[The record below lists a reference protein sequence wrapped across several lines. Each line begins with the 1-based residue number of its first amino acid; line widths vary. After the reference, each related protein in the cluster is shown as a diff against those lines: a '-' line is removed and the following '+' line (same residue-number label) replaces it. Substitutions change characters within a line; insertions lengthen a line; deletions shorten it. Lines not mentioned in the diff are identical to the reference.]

1 MYKRISYDI
10 TIIISYEFM
19 FKYLN
24 SQIFCLKSI
33 KTIDFLPF
41 GKYTIDIEIFLNKEG
56 EKNAHNNAILDIPV

>member
-1 MYKRISYDI
+1 MHKRITYDI

-19 FKYLN
+19 LKCLN
-24 SQIFCLKSI
+24 PQIFCLKST
-33 KTIDFLPF
+33 KAIDFLPF